1 MSDLTTSASHR
12 AKVEQVE
19 RALMNVPQ
27 IDCPVRHYFAPG
39 MYAREI
45 TIPAGAA
52 LIGAVHKTDNL
63 VVLSAGRLSLATES
77 GPIEIAAP
85 CTMLC
90 KAGSKNAAVALET
103 AVWTNFLPNPTNE
116 TDLDALVEVFTES
129 KASELLGG
137 ADNKQLAA
145 NKAAGQLEASP
156 CHSEL

>member
-1 MSDLTTSASHR
+1 MSELIPSASHR
-12 AKVEQVE
+12 AKVDQVE

-27 IDCPVRHYFAPG
+27 VDCPVRHYFAPG

-45 TIPAGAA
+45 TIPAGTT

-63 VVLSAGRLSLATES
+63 VVLSAGRLRLATEA

-85 CTMLC
+85 YTMLC

-103 AVWTNFLPNPTNE
+103 AIWTNFLPNPTNE
-116 TDLDALVEVFTES
+116 TDLDVLVEIFTES

-137 ADNKQLAA
+137 TDNKQLAA
-145 NKAAGQLEASP
+145 NRAAQQLEASP
-156 CHSEL
+156 CHLQR